1 MSGFDSARA
10 WDAFEQFIEDN
21 GGEFFDL
28 TAKKIRERGSI
39 VHDPEHP
46 NLLVLDIER
55 HRSLPG
61 SHYEKGQPMAAYET
75 YIQRISFDP
84 LTKRFEEIS
93 TTVTDRNVNVAAMAR
108 EHLDMTAPRVS
119 LRAGS
124 KTVRVIKI
132 ETSPDFRLETSVLS
146 EAVEAVKQEFQS
158 LNYADTL
165 IGLGSSEA
173 EVAEYALRLSNAVTN
188 LAVQKVKDLWD
199 GAEEA

>member
-1 MSGFDSARA
+1 MSEFDSRSA

-21 GGEFFDL
+21 GGEYLDL

-39 VHDPEHP
+39 VYDPEHP

-61 SHYEKGQPMAAYET
+61 SHYEKGRPMAAYET

-93 TTVTDRNVNVAAMAR
+93 TTVTDRSVNVAAMAR
-108 EHLDMTAPRVS
+108 EHLEMTAPRVS

-124 KTVRVIKI
+124 NTVRVIKI
-132 ETSPDFRLETSVLS
+132 ETLPDFRLETSVLS
-146 EAVEAVKQEFQS
+146 EAVEAVQQEFQS
-158 LNYADTL
+158 LSYEDT
-165 IGLGSSEA
+165 ITGLGGSE
-173 EVAEYALRLSNAVTN
+173 EEDAEYARRLSNAVTD
-188 LAVQKVKDLWD
+188 LAVQKVKALWD
-199 GAEEA
+199 EAEEV